1 MNGIEDFLREDVGT
15 EDVTT
20 NAIVPAGHRSRAK
33 IVAKAP
39 GVLAGQGF
47 AKEVFM
53 ALDRDIAYR
62 EHMKDGGTVSP
73 GAVIATVEGTT
84 RAILTAE
91 RVALNILQRLSGIAT
106 LTRTFVDAASGTKA
120 RILDTRKTTP
130 GIRRME
136 KYAVTMGG
144 GMNHRGNLTDM
155 ALIKENHIAVAG
167 SIRRAV
173 ELVRARTPVSIEVEV
188 RTMEE
193 LREAV
198 EAMVEQIMLDNW
210 DTVSMRDAVAFV
222 AGRVPLEAS
231 GNMTVERVREV
242 AATGVDL
249 ISVGALTHSARA
261 LDMSLLQEGV
271 GA

>member
-1 MNGIEDFLREDVGT
+1 MTAIEDFLREDIGT
-15 EDVTT
+15 DDVTT

-33 IVAKAP
+33 IVAKAS
-39 GVLAGQGF
+39 GVLAGQSF
-47 AKEVFM
+47 AKEVFTV
-53 ALDRDIAYR
+53 LDRDITYR
-62 EHMKDGGTVSP
+62 EHRKDGDALGP
-73 GAVIATVEGTT
+73 GDIIATVDGVT

-106 LTRTFVDAASGTKA
+106 LTKAFVDAASGTKA

-130 GIRRME
+130 GMRDME

-144 GMNHRGNLTDM
+144 GMNHRRNLTEM
-155 ALIKENHIAVAG
+155 ALIKENHVAVAG
-167 SIRRAV
+167 SIPRAV
-173 ELVRARTPVSIEVEV
+173 ELVRARSDVPVEVEV

-193 LREAV
+193 LKDAV
-198 EAMVEQIMLDNW
+198 EANVEYIMLDNW
-210 DTVSMRDAVAFV
+210 DTASMREAVAFV

-249 ISVGALTHSARA
+249 ISVGALTHSAKA
-261 LDMSLLQEGV
+261 LDISLLHEGV
-271 GA
+271 ST

>member
-53 ALDRDIAYR
+53 ALDMDIAYR

-73 GAVIATVEGTT
+73 GAVIATVEGAT

-144 GMNHRGNLTDM
+144 GMNHRGNLTEM

-173 ELVRARTPVSIEVEV
+173 ELVRARTPVPIEVEV

-198 EAMVEQIMLDNW
+198 EATVEQIMLDNW